1 MISINVRSG
10 SVKRLKQSYYEAA
23 ASWRGI
29 CPLCQRPYHHHSS
42 YPRKTPRFLAPFSIH
57 RVYCINCRTSH
68 ALLPCFIIPFARVLD
83 VVREAAIMGICHHLH
98 TIEELAEL
106 LEVDPTTIARWWR
119 IFRTKAGAMLEALSK
134 KLAQSSPL
142 AHWAG
147 GSLATWREQ
156 GRKILELIGRCRA
169 TFHPRFMF
177 CGFAWLNLHDPYLL
191 CK

>member
-23 ASWRGI
+23 ACWRGS
-29 CPLCQRPYHHHSS
+29 CPFCQRPYHHHSS
-42 YPRKTPRFLAPFSIH
+42 YTRKTPHLLAPFSIQ
-57 RVYCINCRTSH
+57 RVYCINCGTSH

-83 VVREAAIMGICHHLH
+83 VVREAAITGICHNLY
-98 TIEELAEL
+98 TMEELAEF
-106 LEVDPTTIARWWR
+106 LEVDPTTIARWWK
-119 IFRTKAGAMLEALSK
+119 IFRAKAGAMLEALSK
-134 KLAQSSPL
+134 KLAQSSQL

-147 GSLATWREQ
+147 GNLDTWHER

-177 CGFAWLNLHDPYLL
+177 CGFAWLNFHDPYLL